1 LAADLNRADLNKIVE
16 RVPRA
21 IMVIGLAGAGL
32 AGIYG
37 GFAYFIA
44 FLVGAVAAYFNFR
57 LIERLVKT
65 LVQMLAETHV
75 KRPKL
80 HGFKLF
86 LQLALFVTGVF
97 VILHFSGL
105 NLTAALFGFLVCPAA
120 VLLESIY
127 YLLITY
133 GHS

>member
-1 LAADLNRADLNKIVE
+1 MTTDLNQIVE
-16 RVPRA
+16 RVPR
-21 IMVIGLAGAGL
+21 VIVVLGLAGTIVATG
-32 AGIYG
+32 YG
-37 GFAYFIA
+37 GVAWSIA
-44 FLVGAVAAYFNFR
+44 FLFGAAGAYFNFR

-65 LVQMLAETHV
+65 LVQTMIGKHL

-97 VILHFSGL
+97 VILRFYQF
-105 NLTAALFGFLVCPAA
+105 NLTAALLGFLVCPAA

-133 GHS
+133 GHHP